1 MRNFIFFGFSFLI
14 FSIFGQTESVIDS
27 LFSKSLQQMRKIK
40 IQVHGNTSLDLPMH
54 TVYVLDAQNE
64 NLFQLVNNLIYFQ
77 RDEIAPILVVGII
90 SVNRNKEFLDQSE
103 IAQDIVNYGSDMG
116 GSKSF
121 NYFFQNELIPFIEGK
136 YPVSDK
142 RWAIGHSN
150 GARFLLHQWIENP
163 QLFSARLFVDP
174 NFTYMENRISTDI
187 VNLGNSEQHKT
198 LSYFCNAFYPQDPE
212 NWKNDSRIG
221 MSSLQK
227 LFGKSSNWKS
237 ENFEKEFN
245 HYSVIPIACQNGL
258 NYILSNTFENP
269 AYLIEYISKNY
280 KNEEVRNS
288 EVLKYFLSLDLRGFK
303 DLAKKTAI
311 IIDRDLTNI
320 GFNSLDVRTNFDLG
334 IRFEGLKMYN
344 SALLLYKNCL
354 AFLKNNAAG
363 MEKEQLENYTNLIQT
378 KIENLKSRVN

>member
-14 FSIFGQTESVIDS
+14 FSIFGQTESITDS

-40 IQVHGNTSLDLPMH
+40 IQAHGNISLDLPMH

-64 NLFQLVNNLIYFQ
+64 NLFQIVNNIIHFQ
-77 RDEIAPILVVGII
+77 FNETALILVVGIE
-90 SVNRNKEFLDQSE
+90 SQNRNMDFLMKSEFKIDKEQY
-103 IAQDIVNYGSDMG
+103 ASDMG
-116 GSKSF
+116 DFEEFNSF
-121 NYFFQNELIPFIEGK
+121 LKNELFPYIEGK
-136 YPVSDK
+136 YSLSNK

-150 GARFLLHQWIENP
+150 GARFLLDQWIENP
-163 QLFSARLFVDP
+163 QLFSARLLIDP
-174 NFTYMENRISTDI
+174 NFTYMENRISSDI
-187 VNLGNSEQHKT
+187 VALGNSEQHKT
-198 LSYFCNAFYPQDPE
+198 LSYFCNAIYPQDPE
-212 NWKNDSRIG
+212 NWKKASGIG
-221 MSSLQK
+221 LSSMQK
-227 LFGKSSNWKS
+227 LYGKSFNLKS

-269 AYLIEYISKNY
+269 AYMIEYISKNY

-288 EVLKYFLSLDLRGFK
+288 EALKYFLSLDFRGFK
-303 DLAKKTAI
+303 DLAKKSAI

>member
-1 MRNFIFFGFSFLI
+1 MVNVVVIVVVFPLG
-14 FSIFGQTESVIDS
+14 SI
-27 LFSKSLQQMRKIK
+27 K
-40 IQVHGNTSLDLPMH
+40 PY
-54 TVYVLDAQNE
+54 VYGGKPPTTDKV
-64 NLFQLVNNLIYFQ
+64 
-77 RDEIAPILVVGII
+77 IAP
-90 SVNRNKEFLDQSE
+90 SVCEH
-103 IAQDIVNYGSDMG
+103 I
-116 GSKSF
+116 
-121 NYFFQNELIPFIEGK
+121 ELIPFIEGK

-150 GARFLLHQWIENP
+150 GARFLLDQWIENP

-187 VNLGNSEQHKT
+187 VNLGNSEQHIT
-198 LSYFCNAFYPQDPE
+198 LSYFCNAFYPQDSE

-269 AYLIEYISKNY
+269 AYMIEYISKNY

-288 EVLKYFLSLDLRGFK
+288 EALKYFLSLDLRGFE
-303 DLAKKTAI
+303 DLAKKSAI